1 MAWIERKVKRLTGM
15 VTERNNSVSR
25 TRRRSGS
32 CKTADAAFDKGLDY
46 RRPEFR
52 VAGQQGGGLSDLLGS
67 GLSKG
72 LDLFGGQAVVVGVHV
87 GFVHVSIIAPPA
99 PRRGIPRYRFQD
111 SLISIADG

>member
-1 MAWIERKVKRLTGM
+1 
-15 VTERNNSVSR
+15 
-25 TRRRSGS
+25 
-32 CKTADAAFDKGLDY
+32 
-46 RRPEFR
+46 
-52 VAGQQGGGLSDLLGS
+52 
-67 GLSKG
+67 LSKG